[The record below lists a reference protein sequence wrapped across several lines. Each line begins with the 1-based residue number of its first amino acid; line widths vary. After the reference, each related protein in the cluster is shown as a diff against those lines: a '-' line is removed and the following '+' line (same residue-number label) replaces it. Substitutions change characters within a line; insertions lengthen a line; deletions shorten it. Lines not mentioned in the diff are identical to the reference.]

1 MSHPLYH
8 AQSSA
13 KRFGG
18 SPADYQP
25 VHDWFD
31 ATKECFGDFRHRALR
46 HHSHG
51 IFEAQRVFGTAIV
64 NSDGQA
70 VPVRLLG
77 EQHVRE
83 DCGGRIPTVA
93 DWLEQIV
100 PQSWMNRGYRY
111 ARRVESGEV
120 EKA

>member
-18 SPADYQP
+18 IADDYQAL
-25 VHDWFD
+25 HDWFD
-31 ATKECFGDFRHRALR
+31 ATKECFADFRHRALR

-51 IFEAQRVFGTAIV
+51 IFEAERLFGTAIL
-64 NSDGQA
+64 NSGGRA
-70 VPVRLLG
+70 IPVRLLG

-83 DCGGRIPTVA
+83 DCAGRIPTVG
-93 DWLEQIV
+93 DWLGQLI
-100 PQSWMNRGYRY
+100 PQAWMNRGYEN
-111 ARRVESGEV
+111 AVRRDVLKMEV
-120 EKA
+120 L